1 MPLSTYDELQTSI
14 LTWLARAPD
23 DEDAVTSVVTDF
35 ITLGEV
41 RFNRELRVREMIERI
56 AAPIDEIRESM
67 PARFLA
73 AISASIILPSGAS
86 YPLKYVSAH
95 ELNRGARNVEGDPL
109 LYTITGGEILFGPK
123 VTFDDDVAVEDRP
136 QIEIVGYFSQ
146 PVLSENNPENDILKH
161 YPNIYLYAS
170 LIEAE
175 AFIASDQLTTW
186 VAAYDNAIASANQSQ
201 GDSTESMAREG
212 PPAYLVV

>member
-1 MPLSTYDELQTSI
+1 MSLSTYDELQASI

-23 DEDAVTSVVTDF
+23 DEDAVTDLVTDF
-35 ITLGEV
+35 IALAES

-56 AAPIDEIRESM
+56 ASPINDVKSSM
-67 PARFLA
+67 PARFLEML
-73 AISASIILPSGAS
+73 SASVIRTDGLS
-86 YPLKYVSAH
+86 YPLRYVTAH
-95 ELNRGARNVEGDPL
+95 ELNRGARNVTGDPG
-109 LYTITGGEILFGPK
+109 LYTIIGGEILFGPNFE
-123 VTFDDDVAVEDRP
+123 FDSDVLDSDRP
-136 QIEIVGYFSQ
+136 QLELVAYFSQ
-146 PVLSENNPENDILKH
+146 PVLSDDNQENDILKQ

-186 VAAYDNAIASANQSQ
+186 VAAYESALASANMSQ
-201 GDSTESMAREG
+201 QTSHETLASEG